1 MGGGF
6 KYTEAYLNI
15 MAKQGR
21 LSKLLGRKPII
32 AQETAMSVGNRKA
45 MPSEVFAGLS
55 DVLLST
61 DDLTRSA
68 RARSSYDQF
77 DQTFDLFDSMV
88 KLDPELNGA
97 VRSVSLTANNYLID
111 YKGAKNA
118 TIRNAI
124 KELVERIDFD
134 DILISALRNLMVYGN
149 DINKLVGRAGE
160 GITKIQSL
168 PAKQVTI
175 MDKRVDI
182 RELSSSGYTGQITE
196 DNPVMDANYYLFRE
210 NKVATQVFSAS
221 EIWHIKI
228 DFRSNWFRD
237 RLGRWTYGVWGASR
251 FSSLKQ
257 PIRAKYN
264 SINNRVALEDS
275 LTKQYITIGMEAVEH
290 ITDPAEQQERLKAIM
305 NDVAKMLETLDG
317 DQIPIIPDYVQINHV
332 DLRNAIPDASA
343 FLDSVNADISAV
355 LHVPRTAAGQE
366 RGSTFAA
373 TFNANVWAVSA
384 ISRLQNVLAQAVHE
398 MFSQHLKLKGIAH
411 KNIDIP
417 QLTFKPL
424 DEETPTNMMRRA
436 TQGWDSGLLSL
447 DQALEIIELKD
458 DKKPRKDTNPQKS
471 EPDGPMPREKEV
483 ENNSK
488 PKTDSKDKSD
498 NKSKSTDN

>member
-1 MGGGF
+1 M
-6 KYTEAYLNI
+6 AYLNI

-21 LSKLLGRKPII
+21 LSKIFGKKTII
-32 AQETAMSVGNRKA
+32 AEEMPMSVGNRKA

-55 DVLLST
+55 DVLQST
-61 DDLTRSA
+61 DDMNRSA
-68 RARSSYDQF
+68 RARSTYDQY
-77 DQTFDLFDSMV
+77 DQTFDLYDSMV

-118 TIRNAI
+118 SIRNAI
-124 KELVERIDFD
+124 KELVEQVDFD

-149 DINKLVGRAGE
+149 DINKLVGKAGV
-160 GITKIQSL
+160 GITKVQSL
-168 PAKQVTI
+168 PVKQITI
-175 MDKRVDI
+175 MDKRVDKRDI
-182 RELSSSGYTGQITE
+182 ESSGYTGHITE
-196 DNPVMDANYYLFRE
+196 DNPVMNAHYYLFRE
-210 NKVATQVFSAS
+210 NKVATQVFDTD

-228 DFRSNWFRD
+228 DYRSNWFRD
-237 RLGRWTYGVWGASR
+237 RLGRWTYGIWGASR

-275 LTKQYITIGMEAVEH
+275 LTKQFVTIGMEAVEH
-290 ITDPAEQQERLKAIM
+290 ITDPAEQQERLKSIM
-305 NDVAKMLETLDG
+305 NDVAKLLETLDG
-317 DQIPIIPDYVQINHV
+317 DQIPILPDYVEIHHV
-332 DLRNAIPDASA
+332 DLKNAIPDASA

-355 LHVPRTAAGQE
+355 LHVPRTASGQE

-384 ISRLQNVLAQAVHE
+384 ISRLQNILAQSVHE
-398 MFSQHLKLKGIAH
+398 MFSKHLSLKGIPH
-411 KNIDIP
+411 KRIDIP

-424 DEETPTNMMRRA
+424 DEETPVNLMRRA

-447 DQALEIIELKD
+447 DQALHIINLKD
-458 DKKPRKDTNPQKS
+458 DKKPKKD
-471 EPDGPMPREKEV
+471 DGGDDKEELESQPKGKMPKEKEV
-483 ENNSK
+483 ENDTK
-488 PKTDSKDKSD
+488 PKKEEDE
-498 NKSKSTDN
+498 